1 MDEKRKYFGWI
12 LSAIGVIV
20 LGAIGSGVWQ
30 IIGQPIVDFIV
41 ELTVDTINVFF
52 SSYKD
57 SIYARASLGFHER
70 ASNNLFTLV
79 MMVFLVVPIILS
91 VRGKLDLIPER
102 YENSFIFF
110 ISLRIFQVINLA
122 VLVSLVIYMVT
133 QNSYVNRVIIYVD
146 TSLDRLAPYE
156 SEETITELRAEFRE
170 VQTASDYHSL
180 YAEIESLI
188 LENGLESRSQPPL

>member
-1 MDEKRKYFGWI
+1 MDEKKKYLSWM
-12 LSAIGVIV
+12 LSAAGIIV

-30 IIGQPIVDFIV
+30 IIGQPLVNAIV
-41 ELTVDTINVFF
+41 EFSVNTINIFF

-79 MMVFLVVPIILS
+79 MMLILFIPFLLS
-91 VRGKLDLIPER
+91 VRGKFHLSSESSVFLVSI
-102 YENSFIFF
+102 
-110 ISLRIFQVINLA
+110 LRVFRVLNLA

-146 TSLDRLAPYE
+146 TSLDRLSPYE
-156 SEETITELRAEFRE
+156 SQEKITELRAKFRE

-180 YAEIESLI
+180 YAEIEGLI
-188 LENGLESRSQPPL
+188 LDNGLESRSQPPL